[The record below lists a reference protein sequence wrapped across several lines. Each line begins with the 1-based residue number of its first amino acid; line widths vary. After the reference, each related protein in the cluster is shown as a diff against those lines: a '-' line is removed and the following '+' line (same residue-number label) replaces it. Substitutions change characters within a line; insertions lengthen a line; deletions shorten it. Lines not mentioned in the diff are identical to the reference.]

1 MKNAKLRISTKI
13 ALKEPAKLSILRLS
27 AYPIV
32 KLRPS
37 LRQLIVVV
45 AIKARESTV
54 QLLERWG

>member
-13 ALKEPAKLSILRLS
+13 ALKEPAKLSILRLL

-37 LRQLIVVV
+37 LRQLVVIVAV
-45 AIKARESTV
+45 KAREHTSRV
-54 QLLERWG
+54 PERRG

>member
-13 ALKEPAKLSILRLS
+13 TLKEPAKLSILRLS

-54 QLLERWG
+54 QLLER